1 MMIRAIYK
9 GDKAIGYATV
19 GYSSSDPEEVV
30 CPIDEKEIEE
40 LSGKPWQEGYKGLKL
55 TKTPDKDREGRD
67 MPIHDGT
74 PEIARQV
81 NRADVELEF
90 DCSVF
95 EEEEED

>member
-1 MMIRAIYK
+1 MIRLIFK
-9 GDKAIGYATV
+9 NNKTNGYATV
-19 GYSSSDPEEVV
+19 GYSSSDSEEVV

-74 PEIARQV
+74 PKIARQV

-90 DCSVF
+90 DASVF